1 LFEKQQSIRYQSSLN
16 NGQASLRGIRLDTQF
31 IVSTA
36 IILATFGIYIGIAIY
51 NKARATSDFYVAG
64 RGIPPV
70 FNGMAIG
77 ADWMSAASF
86 IGLAGTVMILGYDG
100 LAYIMG
106 WTGGYLLLT
115 FLLAPQLRKYGR
127 YTVPEFIG
135 DRYASH
141 TARVIAAI
149 CTIII
154 SFTYS
159 IGQLSGSGVVIGR
172 LFEIDAKV
180 GTLIGVVLIAFY
192 SAFGGMKGITWTQ
205 VAQYI
210 ILIIAY
216 LIPVIFMSLQITGN
230 PMPWISYGDIVGKMG
245 ELDRELGISEY
256 FAPFTN
262 GTKWQF
268 IALLFTLMAG
278 TAGLPHVIVR
288 FYTVSTMKAARWS
301 GAWALLFI
309 GLLYLSAPAYA
320 AFSRFILM
328 TKVAGSNIDALP
340 SWTKSWVDTG
350 KLKVADSN
358 GDGILQWKELIISN
372 DIVVMATP
380 EIANLGVFVI
390 GLVAAGAMAAA
401 LSTAGGLM
409 IAISSSFAHDIYY
422 RVFKPNATEKS
433 RLAVARWSIVVA
445 TVLAGLV
452 ALNPPGVIT
461 QIVAWAFALAS
472 GTFFPALVLGVW
484 WKRSNAKGVIAGLLF
499 GLGVTL
505 TYIFMARAGITILGI
520 IGTGAGIF
528 GATAGFLANIIVSL
542 ITKAPSQKLQEEV
555 IDLRYPEQMTFKN
568 GEVWVDDDVNLTK

>member
-1 LFEKQQSIRYQSSLN
+1 M
-16 NGQASLRGIRLDTQF
+16 DTQF
-31 IVSTA
+31 IVSLV
-36 IILATFGIYIGIAIY
+36 IILATFALYIGIALF
-51 NKARATSDFYVAG
+51 NKAKETSDFYVAG
-64 RGIPPV
+64 RGVPPI

-86 IGLAGTVMILGYDG
+86 IGMAGTIMLLGYDG

-115 FLLAPQLRKYGR
+115 FLLAPQLRKSGH

-135 DRYASH
+135 DRFESH
-141 TARVIAAI
+141 TARIIAAI

-172 LFEIDAKV
+172 LFEIDAKL
-180 GTLIGVVLIAFY
+180 GTIIGVVLIAFY
-192 SAFGGMKGITWTQ
+192 AAFGGMKGITWTQ
-205 VAQYI
+205 VAQYLV
-210 ILIIAY
+210 LIIAY
-216 LIPVIFMSLQITGN
+216 LVPVIFMSLQLTGN
-230 PMPWISYGDIVGKMG
+230 PLPWLSYGNLVEQMG
-245 ELDRELGISEY
+245 EFDRELGISEY

-268 IALLFTLMAG
+268 LALMFTLMAG

-309 GLLYLSAPAYA
+309 GLLYFSAPAYA

-328 TKVAGSNIDALP
+328 TKVAGSKIAELP
-340 SWTKSWVDTG
+340 AWTKSWVDTG
-350 KLKVADSN
+350 KLQVADTN
-358 GDGILQWKELIISN
+358 GDGILQWNELIIAN

-380 EIANLGVFVI
+380 EIANLGMFVI

-422 RVFKPNATEKS
+422 RVLRPNATEKK
-433 RLAVARWSIVVA
+433 RLSVARWSIVIA
-445 TVLAGLV
+445 TALAGV
-452 ALNPPGVIT
+452 IALDPPGAIT
-461 QIVAWAFALAS
+461 QIVAWAFALAT

-484 WKRSNAKGVIAGLLF
+484 WKRSNAQGVIAGLLV
-499 GLGVTL
+499 GLAVTL
-505 TYIFMARAGITILGI
+505 TYIFAAKYGGFTILGI
-520 IGTGAGIF
+520 IDTGAGVF
-528 GATAGFLANIIVSL
+528 GAIAAFATNIIVSL
-542 ITKAPSQKLQEEV
+542 LTKAPSQKIQDEV
-555 IDLRYPEQMTFKN
+555 VNLRYPEQMVYKD
-568 GEVWVDDDVNLTK
+568 GDVWMNDGK

>member
-1 LFEKQQSIRYQSSLN
+1 M
-16 NGQASLRGIRLDTQF
+16 DTQF
-31 IVSTA
+31 LVSLS
-36 IILATFGIYIGIAIY
+36 IILATFALYIGIAVY
-51 NKARATSDFYVAG
+51 NTAKQTSDFYVAS
-64 RGIPPV
+64 RGVPPI

-86 IGLAGTVMILGYDG
+86 IGMAGTIMLLGYDG

-135 DRYASH
+135 DRFNSH

-149 CTIII
+149 TTIII

-172 LFEIDAKV
+172 LFEIDAKL
-180 GTLIGVVLIAFY
+180 GTMIGVVLIAVY
-192 SAFGGMKGITWTQ
+192 AAFGGMKGITWTQ

-216 LIPVIFMSLQITGN
+216 LIPVIFMSLQVTSSAL
-230 PMPWISYGDIVGKMG
+230 PWLSYGELVGKMG

-268 IALLFTLMAG
+268 LALMFTLMAG

-328 TKVAGSNIDALP
+328 TKVAGSKISELP
-340 SWTKSWVDTG
+340 AWTKTWVDTG
-350 KLKVADSN
+350 KLQLADGN
-358 GDGILQWKELIISN
+358 GDGVLQWKELIISN

-409 IAISSSFAHDIYY
+409 IAISSAFAHDIYY
-422 RVFKPNATEKS
+422 RVMKPNATEKT
-433 RLAVARWSIVVA
+433 RLNVARISIVVA
-445 TVLAGLV
+445 TLFAGII
-452 ALNPPGVIT
+452 ALDPPGAIT

-472 GTFFPALVLGVW
+472 GTFFPALILGVW
-484 WKRSNAKGVIAGLLF
+484 WKRSNAQGVIAGMLV

-505 TYIFMARAGITILGI
+505 TYIFAAKYGGFTILGI
-520 IGTGAGIF
+520 IDTGAGVF
-528 GATAGFLANIIVSL
+528 GATAAILANIVVSL
-542 ITKAPSQKLQEEV
+542 ATPAPSQKIQEEV
-555 IDLRYPEQMTFKN
+555 LDLRYPEQMVYKN
-568 GEVWVDDDVNLTK
+568 GEVWMNDDGTKSV

>member
-1 LFEKQQSIRYQSSLN
+1 MDLQFLVSL
-16 NGQASLRGIRLDTQF
+16 L
-31 IVSTA
+31 
-36 IILATFGIYIGIAIY
+36 IILATFALYIGIAFY
-51 NKARATSDFYVAG
+51 NKATETSDFYVAG
-64 RGIPPV
+64 RGVPPI

-86 IGLAGTVMILGYDG
+86 IGLAGTVMLLGYNG

-135 DRYASH
+135 DRFESH

-149 CTIII
+149 CTIVI

-172 LFEIDAKV
+172 LFEINTAT
-180 GTLIGVVLIAFY
+180 GTMIGVVLIAIY
-192 SAFGGMKGITWTQ
+192 AAFGGMKGITWTQ

-230 PMPWISYGDIVGKMG
+230 PLPWLSYGNIVSELGA
-245 ELDRELGISEY
+245 LDRELGVSEY

-268 IALLFTLMAG
+268 LALMFTLMAG

-328 TKVAGSNIDALP
+328 KRVAGQQIDQLP
-340 SWTKSWVDTG
+340 AWTESWVNTG
-350 KLKVADSN
+350 KLKVADTN
-358 GDGILQWKELIISN
+358 GDGILQWAELIIDK

-390 GLVAAGAMAAA
+390 GLVAAGSMAAA
-401 LSTAGGLM
+401 LSTAGGLLL
-409 IAISSSFAHDIYY
+409 AISSSFAHDIYY
-422 RVFKPNATEKS
+422 RVLRPTATDKN
-433 RLAVARWSIVVA
+433 RLMVARVTIVIA
-445 TVLAGLV
+445 TIIAGIV
-452 ALNPPGVIT
+452 ALDPPGAIT

-484 WKRSNAKGVIAGLLF
+484 WKRSNAKGVTAGMIV
-499 GLGVTL
+499 GLAVTL
-505 TYIFMARAGITILGI
+505 AYIFAAKAGTFTILGI
-520 IGTGAGIF
+520 IDTGAGVF
-528 GATAGFLANIIVSL
+528 GALAAIITNIVVSL
-542 ITKAPSQKLQEEV
+542 STAPPSIKSQEEV
-555 IDLRYPEQMTFKN
+555 IDLRYPEQMTYKD
-568 GEVWVDDDVNLTK
+568 GQVWMNDNSVDK

>member
-1 LFEKQQSIRYQSSLN
+1 M
-16 NGQASLRGIRLDTQF
+16 DTQF
-31 IVSTA
+31 LVSLT
-36 IILATFGIYIGIAIY
+36 IILATFALYIGIAIY
-51 NKARATSDFYVAG
+51 NKAKATSDFYVAG
-64 RGIPPV
+64 RGVPPI

-86 IGLAGTVMILGYDG
+86 IGMAGTIMLLGYDG

-135 DRYASH
+135 DRFDSH

-149 CTIII
+149 ITIII

-172 LFEIDAKV
+172 LFEIDAKL
-180 GTLIGVVLIAFY
+180 GTMIGVVLIAFY
-192 SAFGGMKGITWTQ
+192 AAFGGMKGITWTQ

-230 PMPWISYGDIVGKMG
+230 PMPWLSYGELVGKMG

-268 IALLFTLMAG
+268 LALMFTLMAG

-328 TKVAGSNIDALP
+328 TKVAGSKIAELP
-340 SWTKSWVDTG
+340 AWTKTWVDTG
-350 KLKVADSN
+350 KLQVADGN
-358 GDGILQWKELIISN
+358 GDGILQWSELVISN

-422 RVFKPNATEKS
+422 RVLKPNSTEKK
-433 RLAVARWSIVVA
+433 RLSVARWSIVIA
-445 TVLAGLV
+445 TLFAGLI
-452 ALNPPGVIT
+452 ALNPPGAIT
-461 QIVAWAFALAS
+461 QIVAWAFALAT

-484 WKRSNAKGVIAGLLF
+484 WKRSNAKGVIAGLLV

-505 TYIFMARAGITILGI
+505 TYIFAAKYGGFTILGI
-520 IGTGAGIF
+520 IDTGAGVF
-528 GATAGFLANIIVSL
+528 GAAAAFLTNIIVSL
-542 ITKAPSQKLQEEV
+542 STEAPSQKIQEEV
-555 IDLRYPEQMTFKN
+555 IDLRYPEQMVYKN
-568 GEVWVDDDVNLTK
+568 GEVWMNDGTKQL

>member
-1 LFEKQQSIRYQSSLN
+1 M
-16 NGQASLRGIRLDTQF
+16 DTQF
-31 IVSTA
+31 LVSLS
-36 IILATFGIYIGIAIY
+36 IILATFALYIGIAVY
-51 NKARATSDFYVAG
+51 NTAKQTSDFYVAS
-64 RGIPPV
+64 RGVPPI

-86 IGLAGTVMILGYDG
+86 IGMAGTIMLLGYDG

-135 DRYASH
+135 DRFNSH

-149 CTIII
+149 TTIII

-172 LFEIDAKV
+172 LFEIDAKL
-180 GTLIGVVLIAFY
+180 GTMIGVVLIAVY
-192 SAFGGMKGITWTQ
+192 AAFGGMKGITWTQ

-216 LIPVIFMSLQITGN
+216 LIPVIFMSLQISN
-230 PMPWISYGDIVGKMG
+230 SPLPWLSYGELVGKMG

-268 IALLFTLMAG
+268 LALMFTLMAG

-328 TKVAGSNIDALP
+328 TKVAGSKISELP
-340 SWTKSWVDTG
+340 AWTKTWVDTG
-350 KLKVADSN
+350 KLQLADGN
-358 GDGILQWKELIISN
+358 GDGVLQWKELIISN

-409 IAISSSFAHDIYY
+409 IAISSAFAHDIYY
-422 RVFKPNATEKS
+422 RVMKPNATEKT
-433 RLAVARWSIVVA
+433 RLNVARISIVVA
-445 TVLAGLV
+445 TLFAGII
-452 ALNPPGVIT
+452 ALDPPGAIT

-472 GTFFPALVLGVW
+472 GTFFPALILGVW
-484 WKRSNAKGVIAGLLF
+484 WKRSNAQGVIAGMLV

-505 TYIFMARAGITILGI
+505 TYIFAAKYGGFTILGI
-520 IGTGAGIF
+520 IDTGAGVF
-528 GATAGFLANIIVSL
+528 GATAAILANIVVSL
-542 ITKAPSQKLQEEV
+542 ATPAPSQKIQEEV
-555 IDLRYPEQMTFKN
+555 LDLRYPEQMVYKN
-568 GEVWVDDDVNLTK
+568 GEVWMNDDGTKSV

>member
-1 LFEKQQSIRYQSSLN
+1 MDGQFLVSL
-16 NGQASLRGIRLDTQF
+16 
-31 IVSTA
+31 A
-36 IILATFGIYIGIAIY
+36 IILATFALYIGIAIY
-51 NKARATSDFYVAG
+51 NTAKATSEFYVAG
-64 RGIPPV
+64 RGIPPI

-86 IGLAGTVMILGYDG
+86 IGMAGTVMVLGYDG

-106 WTGGYLLLT
+106 WTGGYLFLT

-135 DRYASH
+135 DRYNSH

-172 LFEIDAKV
+172 LFEIDAKI
-180 GTLIGVVLIAFY
+180 GTMIGVVLIAFY
-192 SAFGGMKGITWTQ
+192 AAFGGMKGITWTQ
-205 VAQYI
+205 VAQYL

-230 PMPWISYGDIVGKMG
+230 PVPWISYGEVVSKLG
-245 ELDRELGISEY
+245 ELDRDLGISEY

-268 IALLFTLMAG
+268 LALMFTLMAG

-309 GLLYLSAPAYA
+309 GLLYFSAPAYA

-328 TKVAGSNIDALP
+328 TQVAGSQISQLP
-340 SWTKSWVDTG
+340 AWTKTWVDTG
-350 KLKVADSN
+350 LLKMADGN
-358 GDGILQWKELIISN
+358 GDGILQWSELVIAN

-380 EIANLGVFVI
+380 EIANLGAFVI

-409 IAISSSFAHDIYY
+409 ISLSSSFAHDIYY
-422 RVFKPNATEKS
+422 RVWKPQATEKN
-433 RLAVARWSIVVA
+433 RMLVARWSIVIA
-445 TVLAGLV
+445 TLLAGLI

-461 QIVAWAFALAS
+461 QIVAWAFAIAS

-484 WKRSNAKGVIAGLLF
+484 WKRSNTKGVISGLII
-499 GLGVTL
+499 GLAVTL
-505 TYIFMARAGITILGI
+505 TYIFAAKYGGFTILGI
-520 IGTGAGIF
+520 IDTGAGIF
-528 GATAGFLANIIVSL
+528 GAIAGFLANIIVSL
-542 ITKAPSQKLQEEV
+542 STAAPSQKLQDEV
-555 IDLRYPEQMTFKN
+555 VNLRYPEQMVYKD
-568 GEVWVDDDVNLTK
+568 GEVWMHDGESETV

>member
-1 LFEKQQSIRYQSSLN
+1 MDAQFLVSL
-16 NGQASLRGIRLDTQF
+16 
-31 IVSTA
+31 A
-36 IILATFGIYIGIAIY
+36 IILLTFALYIGIAVY
-51 NKARATSDFYVAG
+51 NTAKQTSDFYVAG
-64 RGIPPV
+64 RGVPPI

-86 IGLAGTVMILGYDG
+86 IGMAGTIMLLGYDG

-135 DRYASH
+135 DRYNSH
-141 TARVIAAI
+141 TARVIAAV

-172 LFEIDAKV
+172 LFEIDAKL
-180 GTLIGVVLIAFY
+180 GTMIGVVLIAFY
-192 SAFGGMKGITWTQ
+192 AAFGGMKGITWTQ

-230 PMPWISYGDIVGKMG
+230 PAPWLSYGKIVEEMG
-245 ELDRELGISEY
+245 ELDRQLGISEY

-268 IALLFTLMAG
+268 LALMFTLMAG

-301 GAWALLFI
+301 GAWAILFI

-328 TKVAGSNIDALP
+328 TQVAGQKLSELP
-340 SWTKSWVDTG
+340 AWTESWVNTG
-350 KLKVADSN
+350 KLQIADGN
-358 GDGILQWKELIISN
+358 GDGILQWSELMISN

-380 EIANLGVFVI
+380 EIANLGMFVI

-409 IAISSSFAHDIYY
+409 ISISSSFAHDIYY
-422 RVFKPNATEKS
+422 RVMKPNASEKN
-433 RLAVARWSIVVA
+433 RLAVARWSIVIA
-445 TVLAGLV
+445 TILAGLI
-452 ALNPPGVIT
+452 ALNPPGAIT

-472 GTFFPALVLGVW
+472 GTFFPALLIGVW
-484 WKRSNAKGVIAGLLF
+484 WKRSNTQGVISGMLVGLA
-499 GLGVTL
+499 VTL
-505 TYIFMARAGITILGI
+505 IYIFASKYGGFTIAGIID
-520 IGTGAGIF
+520 TGAGVF
-528 GATAGFLANIIVSL
+528 GAAAAILTNIIVSL
-542 ITKAPSQKLQEEV
+542 STKAPSIETQEEV
-555 IDLRYPEQMTFKN
+555 LNLRYPEQMTYKD
-568 GEVWVDDDVNLTK
+568 GEVWMDK

>member
-1 LFEKQQSIRYQSSLN
+1 MD
-16 NGQASLRGIRLDTQF
+16 AQF
-31 IVSTA
+31 IVSLT
-36 IILATFGIYIGIAIY
+36 IILLTFALYIGIAIY
-51 NKARATSDFYVAG
+51 NTAKQTSDFYVAG
-64 RGIPPV
+64 RGVPPI

-86 IGLAGTVMILGYDG
+86 IGMAGTIMLLGYDG

-135 DRYASH
+135 DRYNSH
-141 TARVIAAI
+141 SARVIAAI

-172 LFEIDAKV
+172 LFEIDAKI
-180 GTLIGVVLIAFY
+180 GTMIGVILIAFY
-192 SAFGGMKGITWTQ
+192 AAFGGMKGITWTQ

-216 LIPVIFMSLQITGN
+216 LIPVIFMSLQITNN
-230 PMPWISYGDIVGKMG
+230 PAPWLSYGKIVEEMG
-245 ELDRELGISEY
+245 ELDRQLGISEY

-262 GTKWQF
+262 DTKWQF
-268 IALLFTLMAG
+268 LALMFTLMAG

-328 TKVAGSNIDALP
+328 TNVAGRKLSELP
-340 SWTKSWVDTG
+340 AWTETWVNTG
-350 KLKVADSN
+350 KLQIADGN
-358 GDGILQWKELIISN
+358 GDGILQWNELIISN

-380 EIANLGVFVI
+380 EIANLGMFVI

-422 RVFKPNATEKS
+422 RVLKPQASEKN
-433 RLAVARWSIVVA
+433 RLAVARWSIVIA
-445 TVLAGLV
+445 TLLAGV
-452 ALNPPGVIT
+452 IALDPPGAIT

-472 GTFFPALVLGVW
+472 GTFFPALLIGVW
-484 WKRSNAKGVIAGLLF
+484 WKRSNTPGVISGMIVGLA
-499 GLGVTL
+499 VTL
-505 TYIFMARAGITILGI
+505 IYIFASKYGGFTIAGIID
-520 IGTGAGIF
+520 TGAGVF
-528 GATAGFLANIIVSL
+528 GAFAGIVTNIIVSL
-542 ITKAPSQKLQEEV
+542 STKAPSIEKQGEV
-555 IDLRYPEQMTFKN
+555 INLRYPEQMTYKD
-568 GEVWVDDDVNLTK
+568 GEVWMD

>member
-1 LFEKQQSIRYQSSLN
+1 
-16 NGQASLRGIRLDTQF
+16 LDTQF
-31 IVSTA
+31 VVSLS
-36 IILATFGIYIGIAIY
+36 IILATFGLYIGIALF
-51 NKARATSDFYVAG
+51 NKAKETSDFYVAG
-64 RGIPPV
+64 RGVPPV

-86 IGLAGTVMILGYDG
+86 IGMAGTIMLLGYDG

-135 DRYASH
+135 DRFNSH
-141 TARVIAAI
+141 TARVIAALT
-149 CTIII
+149 TIII

-172 LFEIDAKV
+172 LFEIDAKL
-180 GTLIGVVLIAFY
+180 GTMIGVVLIAFY
-192 SAFGGMKGITWTQ
+192 AAFGGMKGVTWTQ

-216 LIPVIFMSLQITGN
+216 LIPVIFMSLQITSS
-230 PMPWISYGDIVGKMG
+230 PLPWLSYGELVGKMG

-268 IALLFTLMAG
+268 LALMFTLMAG

-328 TKVAGSNIDALP
+328 TKVAGSKISELP
-340 SWTKSWVDTG
+340 AWTKTWVDTG
-350 KLKVADSN
+350 KLQLADGN
-358 GDGILQWKELIISN
+358 GDGVLQWKELIISN

-409 IAISSSFAHDIYY
+409 IAISSAFAHDIYY
-422 RVFKPNATEKS
+422 RVLRPNATDKN
-433 RLAVARWSIVVA
+433 RLNVARISIVVA
-445 TVLAGLV
+445 TLLAGII
-452 ALNPPGVIT
+452 ALDPPGAIT

-472 GTFFPALVLGVW
+472 GTFFPALILGVW
-484 WKRSNAKGVIAGLLF
+484 WKRSNAQGVIAGMLV

-505 TYIFMARAGITILGI
+505 AYIFAAKYGGFTILGI
-520 IGTGAGIF
+520 IDTGAGVF
-528 GATAGFLANIIVSL
+528 GAAAAILANVVVSL
-542 ITKAPSQKLQEEV
+542 ATPAPSQKIQEEV
-555 IDLRYPEQMTFKN
+555 LDLRYPEQMVYKN
-568 GEVWVDDDVNLTK
+568 GEVWMNDDGTKAL

>member
-1 LFEKQQSIRYQSSLN
+1 M
-16 NGQASLRGIRLDTQF
+16 DTQF
-31 IVSTA
+31 LVSLS
-36 IILATFGIYIGIAIY
+36 IILATFALYIGIAIY
-51 NKARATSDFYVAG
+51 NKAKETSEFYVAG
-64 RGIPPV
+64 RGVPPI

-86 IGLAGTVMILGYDG
+86 IGMAGTIMLLGYDG

-135 DRYASH
+135 DRYDSH

-172 LFEIDAKV
+172 LFEIDAKL
-180 GTLIGVVLIAFY
+180 GTMIGVVLIAFY
-192 SAFGGMKGITWTQ
+192 AAFGGMKGITWTQ
-205 VAQYI
+205 VAQYV

-216 LIPVIFMSLQITGN
+216 LIPVIFMALQLTGN
-230 PMPWISYGDIVGKMG
+230 PMPWISYGELVGKMG

-268 IALLFTLMAG
+268 LALMFTLMAG

-328 TKVAGSNIDALP
+328 TQVAGSKITELP
-340 SWTKSWVDTG
+340 AWTKTWVDTG
-350 KLKVADSN
+350 KLQVADGN
-358 GDGILQWKELIISN
+358 GDGVLQWNELIISN

-380 EIANLGVFVI
+380 EIANLGMFVI

-409 IAISSSFAHDIYY
+409 IAISSAFAHDIFY
-422 RVFKPNATEKS
+422 RVLKPNSTEKT
-433 RLAVARWSIVVA
+433 RLSVARWSIVIA
-445 TVLAGLV
+445 TLLAGV
-452 ALNPPGVIT
+452 IALNPPGAIT
-461 QIVAWAFALAS
+461 QIVAWAFALAT

-484 WKRSNAKGVIAGLLF
+484 WKRSNSQGVIAGLLV

-505 TYIFMARAGITILGI
+505 AYIFAAKYGGFTILGI
-520 IGTGAGIF
+520 IDTGAGVF
-528 GATAGFLANIIVSL
+528 GATAAFAANIIVSL
-542 ITKAPSQKLQEEV
+542 MTAAPSQKIQEEV
-555 IDLRYPEQMTFKN
+555 MDLRYPEQMVYKD
-568 GEVWVDDDVNLTK
+568 GEVWMNDDGSKSV

>member
-1 LFEKQQSIRYQSSLN
+1 
-16 NGQASLRGIRLDTQF
+16 LDTQF
-31 IVSTA
+31 LVSLS
-36 IILATFGIYIGIAIY
+36 IILATFGLYIGIAVF
-51 NKARATSDFYVAG
+51 NTAKQTSDFYVAG
-64 RGIPPV
+64 RGVPPI

-86 IGLAGTVMILGYDG
+86 IGMAGTIMLLGYDG

-135 DRYASH
+135 DRYNSH

-149 CTIII
+149 TTIII

-172 LFEIDAKV
+172 LFEIDAKL
-180 GTLIGVVLIAFY
+180 GTMIGVVLIAFY
-192 SAFGGMKGITWTQ
+192 AAFGGMKGITWTQ

-216 LIPVIFMSLQITGN
+216 LIPVIFMSLQITSS
-230 PMPWISYGDIVGKMG
+230 PLPWLSYGELVGKMG

-268 IALLFTLMAG
+268 LALMFTLMAG

-328 TKVAGSNIDALP
+328 TKVAGSKITELP
-340 SWTKSWVDTG
+340 AWTKTWVDTG
-350 KLKVADSN
+350 KLQLADGN
-358 GDGILQWKELIISN
+358 EDGVLQWKELIISN

-409 IAISSSFAHDIYY
+409 IAISSAFAHDIYY
-422 RVFKPNATEKS
+422 RVMKPNATEKT
-433 RLAVARWSIVVA
+433 RLNVARISIVVA
-445 TVLAGLV
+445 TLFAGLI
-452 ALNPPGVIT
+452 ALDPPGAIT

-472 GTFFPALVLGVW
+472 GTFFPALILGVW
-484 WKRSNAKGVIAGLLF
+484 WKRSNAQGVIAGMLV

-505 TYIFMARAGITILGI
+505 AYIFAAKYGGFTILGI
-520 IGTGAGIF
+520 IDTGAGVF
-528 GATAGFLANIIVSL
+528 GASAAIIANIVVSL
-542 ITKAPSQKLQEEV
+542 ATPAPSQKIQEEV
-555 IDLRYPEQMTFKN
+555 LDLRYPEQMVYKN
-568 GEVWVDDDVNLTK
+568 GEVWMNDDGTKAL

>member
-1 LFEKQQSIRYQSSLN
+1 M
-16 NGQASLRGIRLDTQF
+16 DTQF
-31 IVSTA
+31 IVSTL
-36 IILATFGIYIGIAIY
+36 IILATFALYIWIAVY
-51 NKARATSDFYVAG
+51 NTAKQTSDFYVAG
-64 RGIPPV
+64 RGVPPI

-86 IGLAGTVMILGYDG
+86 IGMAGTIMLLGYDG

-106 WTGGYLLLT
+106 WTGGYLFLT
-115 FLLAPQLRKYGR
+115 ILLAPQLRKFGR

-135 DRYASH
+135 DRFNSKA
-141 TARVIAAI
+141 ALIIAAI

-172 LFEIDAKV
+172 LFEIDAKI
-180 GTLIGVVLIAFY
+180 GTMIGVVLIAFY
-192 SAFGGMKGITWTQ
+192 AAFGGMKGITWTQ

-216 LIPVIFMSLQITGN
+216 LVPVIFMSFHLTSN
-230 PMPWISYGDIVGKMG
+230 PLPWISYGEILTKMG

-268 IALLFTLMAG
+268 LALMFTLMCG

-288 FYTVSTMKAARWS
+288 FYTVGTMKAARWS
-301 GAWALLFI
+301 GAWALVFI
-309 GLLYLSAPAYA
+309 GLLYFSAPAYA
-320 AFSRFILM
+320 AFARFILM
-328 TKVAGSNIDALP
+328 TEVAGRKISELP
-340 SWTKSWVDTG
+340 AWTQSWIDTG
-350 KLKVADSN
+350 KLGIADTN
-358 GDGILQWKELIISN
+358 GDGILQWLELQIAN

-409 IAISSSFAHDIYY
+409 ISISSSFAHDIYY
-422 RVFKPNATEKS
+422 RIINPQASEQK
-433 RLAVARWSIVVA
+433 RLLIGRISIVVA
-445 TVLAGLV
+445 TLLAGII
-452 ALNPPGVIT
+452 ALNPPGAIT
-461 QIVAWAFALAS
+461 QIVAWAFALAT

-484 WKRSNAKGVIAGLLF
+484 WKRANAKGTIAGMLV
-499 GLGVTL
+499 GLAVTL
-505 TYIFMARAGITILGI
+505 IYIFSAKYGGFTILGI
-520 IGTGAGIF
+520 IDTGAGIF
-528 GATAGFLANIIVSL
+528 GAIAAFATNMIVSL
-542 ITKAPSQKLQEEV
+542 STRAPSQELQDAV
-555 IDLRYPEQMTFKN
+555 INLRYPEQMVYKD
-568 GEVWVDDDVNLTK
+568 GEVYLNDGSSKE

>member
-1 LFEKQQSIRYQSSLN
+1 MDIQFLVSLALI
-16 NGQASLRGIRLDTQF
+16 GL
-31 IVSTA
+31 
-36 IILATFGIYIGIAIY
+36 TFGLYIWIAIY
-51 NKARATSDFYVAG
+51 NKAKATSDFYVAG
-64 RGIPPV
+64 RGVPPV

-86 IGLAGTVMILGYDG
+86 IGMAGTIMILGYDG

-106 WTGGYLLLT
+106 WSGGYLLLT

-135 DRYASH
+135 DRYKSD
-141 TARVIAAI
+141 TARLIAAVA
-149 CTIII
+149 TIII

-172 LFEIDAKV
+172 LLEVDAAV

-216 LIPVIFMSLQITGN
+216 LIPVIFMALQLTQN
-230 PMPWISYGDIVGKMG
+230 PLPWISYGEIISELG

-256 FAPFTN
+256 LVPFTEA
-262 GTKWQF
+262 TKWQF
-268 IALLFTLMAG
+268 LALMFTLMAG

-328 TKVAGSNIDALP
+328 TKVAGSAINDLP
-340 SWTKSWVDTG
+340 AWTTAWVDTG
-350 KLKVADSN
+350 RLSVADKN
-358 GDGILQWKELIISN
+358 GDGVLQWAEIVISK

-380 EIANLGVFVI
+380 EIANLGIFVI
-390 GLVAAGAMAAA
+390 GLMAAGAMAAA

-409 IAISSSFAHDIYY
+409 IAISAALSHDIYF
-422 RVFKPNATEKS
+422 RTINPNASEKK
-433 RLAVARWSIVVA
+433 RLAVGRWSIVIA
-445 TVLAGLV
+445 TVIAGLT
-452 ALNPPGVIT
+452 ALNPPGAIT

-472 GTFFPALVLGVW
+472 GSFFPALLLGVW
-484 WKRSNAKGVIAGLLF
+484 WKRANGPGAIAGMVV
-499 GLGVTL
+499 GLTVTL
-505 TYIFMARAGITILGI
+505 GYIFAAKYGGFTILGI
-520 IGTGAGIF
+520 IDTGAGVF
-528 GATAGFLANIIVSL
+528 GAASAILANVIVSL
-542 ITKAPSQKLQEEV
+542 ATKAPSQEIQDEIV
-555 IDLRYPEQMTFKN
+555 DLRYPEQMTYKD
-568 GEVWVDDDVNLTK
+568 GEVWMNE

>member
-1 LFEKQQSIRYQSSLN
+1 M
-16 NGQASLRGIRLDTQF
+16 DTQF
-31 IVSTA
+31 LVSLT
-36 IILATFGIYIGIAIY
+36 IILATFGLYIGIAVY
-51 NKARATSDFYVAG
+51 NKAKETSDFYVAG
-64 RGIPPV
+64 RGVPPI

-86 IGLAGTVMILGYDG
+86 IGLAGTIMLLGYDG

-135 DRYASH
+135 DRYNSH
-141 TARVIAAI
+141 TARIIAAI

-180 GTLIGVVLIAFY
+180 GTMIGVVLIAFY
-192 SAFGGMKGITWTQ
+192 AAFGGMKGITWTQ

-210 ILIIAY
+210 ILIVAY

-230 PMPWISYGDIVGKMG
+230 PAPWLSYGKIVEEMG
-245 ELDRELGISEY
+245 ALDRELGISEY

-268 IALLFTLMAG
+268 LALMFTLMAG

-328 TKVAGSNIDALP
+328 KNIVGQKLTELP
-340 SWTKSWVDTG
+340 AWTETWVNTG
-350 KLKVADSN
+350 KLKLADGN
-358 GDGILQWKELIISN
+358 GDGILQWQELTIAN

-422 RVFKPNATEKS
+422 RVLKPQASEKT
-433 RLAVARWSIVVA
+433 RLNVARWSILVA
-445 TVLAGLV
+445 TLLAGLI
-452 ALNPPGVIT
+452 ALNPPGAIT

-472 GTFFPALVLGVW
+472 GTFFPALLLGVW
-484 WKRSNAKGVIAGLLF
+484 WKRSNAHGVTWGMIVGLA
-499 GLGVTL
+499 VTL
-505 TYIFMARAGITILGI
+505 TYIFAAKYGGFTIAGIID
-520 IGTGAGIF
+520 TGAGVF
-528 GATAGFLANIIVSL
+528 GAAAAILTNVIVSL
-542 ITKAPSQKLQEEV
+542 RTEAPSQQLQDEV
-555 IDLRYPEQMTFKN
+555 MDLRYPEQMTYKD
-568 GEVWVDDDVNLTK
+568 GEVWLKDDSSL

>member
-1 LFEKQQSIRYQSSLN
+1 M
-16 NGQASLRGIRLDTQF
+16 DTQF
-31 IVSTA
+31 LVSLS
-36 IILATFGIYIGIAIY
+36 IILATFALYIGIAVY
-51 NKARATSDFYVAG
+51 NTAKQTSDFYVAS
-64 RGIPPV
+64 RGVPPV

-86 IGLAGTVMILGYDG
+86 IGMAGTIMLLGYDG

-135 DRYASH
+135 DRYNSH

-149 CTIII
+149 TTIII

-172 LFEIDAKV
+172 LFEIDAKL
-180 GTLIGVVLIAFY
+180 GTMIGVVLIAVY
-192 SAFGGMKGITWTQ
+192 AAFGGMKGITWTQ

-216 LIPVIFMSLQITGN
+216 LIPVIFMSLQVTSSAL
-230 PMPWISYGDIVGKMG
+230 PWLSYGELVGKMG

-268 IALLFTLMAG
+268 LALMFTLMAG

-328 TKVAGSNIDALP
+328 TKVAGSKISELP
-340 SWTKSWVDTG
+340 AWTKTWVDTG
-350 KLKVADSN
+350 KLQLADGN
-358 GDGILQWKELIISN
+358 GDGVLQWKELIISN

-409 IAISSSFAHDIYY
+409 IAISSAFAHDIYY
-422 RVFKPNATEKS
+422 RVMKPNATEKT
-433 RLAVARWSIVVA
+433 RLNVARISIVVA
-445 TVLAGLV
+445 TLFAGLI
-452 ALNPPGVIT
+452 ALDPPGAIT

-472 GTFFPALVLGVW
+472 GTFFPALILGVW
-484 WKRSNAKGVIAGLLF
+484 WKRSNAQGVIAGMLV

-505 TYIFMARAGITILGI
+505 TYIFAAKYGGFTILGI
-520 IGTGAGIF
+520 IDTGAGVF
-528 GATAGFLANIIVSL
+528 GATAAILANIVVSL
-542 ITKAPSQKLQEEV
+542 ATPAPSQKIQEEV
-555 IDLRYPEQMTFKN
+555 LDLRYPEQMVYKN
-568 GEVWVDDDVNLTK
+568 GEVWMNDDGTKSV